1 MLELA
6 KAVSFLICIL
16 SLYWAG
22 ISAFFVPGSQ
32 WEDRLWIAGFKL
44 LAAAAICFYSGMV
57 FSWPS
62 KANPTAFQRL
72 TATMPVRL
80 FFWAGACIAV
90 LFVLSWYLA
99 DAEAQAMSMQGFGLS
114 SLIDGGGSRVLL
126 DHYAQRARLAG
137 GCNSDKV
144 GCDSRE
150 SGGRKADGAI
160 EGGNRR
166 RCLGPQ

>member
-16 SLYWAG
+16 SLYWAA

-32 WEDRLWIAGFKL
+32 WQELLWIAALKL

-62 KANPTAFQRL
+62 KTNPDAFQRL
-72 TATMPVRL
+72 TSTMPVRL
-80 FFWAGACIAV
+80 FFWALAGLAV

-99 DAEAQAMSMQGFGLS
+99 EGEAEAMAIRGFGL
-114 SLIDGGGSRVLL
+114 IAFHPG
-126 DHYAQRARLAG
+126 RA
-137 GCNSDKV
+137 C
-144 GCDSRE
+144 
-150 SGGRKADGAI
+150 
-160 EGGNRR
+160 
-166 RCLGPQ
+166 P

>member
-22 ISAFFVPGSQ
+22 FSAFFVPGSR
-32 WEDRLWIAGFKL
+32 WEERMWVAGFKL

-80 FFWAGACIAV
+80 FFWALAGIAV
-90 LFVLSWYLA
+90 VSP
-99 DAEAQAMSMQGFGLS
+99 SGT
-114 SLIDGGGSRVLL
+114 
-126 DHYAQRARLAG
+126 RARP
-137 GCNSDKV
+137 
-144 GCDSRE
+144 
-150 SGGRKADGAI
+150 AI
-160 EGGNRR
+160 SWMIFRISPLPSLGN
-166 RCLGPQ
+166 LPATP